1 MTSSAPAASS
11 LDRARQVLTERPL
24 VDGHNDLA
32 WAVRE
37 AVGYDLTALD
47 LTTSG
52 GPTQTDFVRLREGR
66 VGAQFWSV
74 YVPSTLADPDAV
86 RQTLEQIDFVHELI
100 ERFPAELGLAL
111 TAGAV
116 EEVFASGRIASLLGA
131 EGGHSIGS
139 SMATLRTLYRLGVR
153 YLTLTHYDNTPWADS
168 ATDHPVHGGLS
179 AFGRDVVREMNRLG
193 MLVDLSHVSPDTMRA
208 ALDITEAPVIMSHS
222 SCRELVDHVRNVP
235 DDVLRRLTANGGV
248 CMVCFV
254 PEFVSEDC
262 RLWAE
267 AVCQDLRTQGLDD
280 RDRAAFDAAVTLR
293 AGTHPKP
300 RATIAQ
306 VADHVDHARQV
317 AGIDQV
323 GIGGDYDGSPDF
335 PLGLEDVS
343 RYPALFAELVDRGW
357 SDQDLA
363 KLAGGNVLR
372 ALRGTEQ
379 VSARLRRQQPPSRAT
394 LTG

>member
-1 MTSSAPAASS
+1 M
-11 LDRARQVLTERPL
+11 

-47 LTTSG
+47 LTTRG

-235 DDVLRRLTANGGV
+235 DDVLRRLAANGGV

-280 RDRAAFDAAVTLR
+280 RDRAAFDAAATLR

-300 RATIAQ
+300 WATIAQ

-317 AGIDQV
+317 AGVDQV

-379 VSARLRRQQPPSRAT
+379 VSARLRRQRPPSRAT